1 MSKHTRGPWRGT
13 GRSLKSDR
21 GRRITKGLLLAG
33 AAVGLPVLAGA
44 LLRRRA
50 EPPSP
55 PRWGR
60 SHRYAGRSGAE
71 VAFQELGSG
80 PPIVLL
86 HAFGPGYDANQW
98 RAAAE
103 ILAAR
108 HSVYVPDFPGWG
120 RTRPGPGAHHPDRYL
135 SLLEDFLAGVVRER
149 AVLVGAGLAAAFAV
163 QAAADHP
170 GRVRALALVSPLG
183 LEEASVTAPVHG
195 FTGRL
200 LALPLVSASVLDLLT
215 SRAALEHHLRRE
227 VYAAPERVDAAL
239 LEHHYRASH
248 TKGEPAPLS
257 PPTSGAISGMTSPTS
272 STTCASPSGS
282 PGAGRPNTPPSIRP
296 TSGSAT
302 SPRVSSTS
310 SKAPAPSPTRRPP
323 PSSPAPSNASWRRC
337 RSERHRDSNPGPPT
351 VFLRTQKNEGRIF
364 DVPAEKPSQ
373 IAQGFN
379 PGADRARTLAGGN
392 AADFHLKKASR
403 IPVEDSSWRSSC
415 FAAVRVAH
423 ELQRIS
429 DRAIIPR
436 KARLQAGSSDD
447 DARTVTR
454 RSEALPP
461 PGPHRPSS
469 GRSLRRPCSAPGRCR
484 AGSGCGRGAWLRR
497 GPRRR
502 RESARRR
509 S

>member
-1 MSKHTRGPWRGT
+1 MSKRTRGPWRGT

-103 ILAAR
+103 LLAAR

-120 RTRPGPGAHHPDRYL
+120 RTRSSPGAHHPDRYL
-135 SLLEDFLAGVVRER
+135 GLLEDFLAGVVRER

-170 GRVRALALVSPLG
+170 SRVRALALVSPLG
-183 LEEASVTAPVHG
+183 LDEASVTAPVHG
-195 FTGRL
+195 FTGKL

-248 TKGEPAPLS
+248 TKAARAALAAYLRGDLWHDVSDELDRLRVPVWLAWGRQARHPAVDQADLWLRHLPEGQLDVFE
-257 PPTSGAISGMTSPTS
+257 
-272 STTCASPSGS
+272 
-282 PGAGRPNTPPSIRP
+282 GAG
-296 TSGSAT
+296 
-302 SPRVSSTS
+302 
-310 SKAPAPSPTRRPP
+310 
-323 PSSPAPSNASWRRC
+323 
-337 RSERHRDSNPGPPT
+337 
-351 VFLRTQKNEGRIF
+351 
-364 DVPAEKPSQ
+364 
-373 IAQGFN
+373 
-379 PGADRARTLAGGN
+379 
-392 AADFHLKKASR
+392 
-403 IPVEDSSWRSSC
+403 
-415 FAAVRVAH
+415 
-423 ELQRIS
+423 
-429 DRAIIPR
+429 
-436 KARLQAGSSDD
+436 
-447 DARTVTR
+447 
-454 RSEALPP
+454 ALPYAETP
-461 PGPHRPSS
+461 A
-469 GRSLRRPCSAPGRCR
+469 LFAR
-484 AGSGCGRGAWLRR
+484 ALERFLATL
-497 GPRRR
+497 P
-502 RESARRR
+502 E
-509 S
+509 